1 MSSLCSICQAL
12 PWHQFARD
20 RKFRYAWW
28 IKESLLVPYDD
39 SNAAKMLPASVTLL
53 PPTPAEASKSKRED
67 RFFYYKEAKEIKAA
81 SVKGCHICRFV
92 WRGFLEYSMD
102 DFRLTQEEDLLECL
116 EKKASHVHVVHKP
129 TSGDLEF
136 CFNSE
141 NVCRTVTL
149 RYYFISS
156 KQEYVY
162 AIAKAQRGIQ
172 ILQTRSFML
181 LGQSLASQRD
191 LHIPWIQSTIGLRNV
206 KSYIK
211 TVLSK
216 IILPRSCQ
224 KES

>member
-12 PWHQFARD
+12 PWHQFAQD

-116 EKKASHVHVVHKP
+116 KKKASHVHVVHKP

-141 NVCRTVTL
+141 NVCRTVIL

-162 AIAKAQRGIQ
+162 AIAKAQREIQ

-181 LGQSLASQRD
+181 LGQSLASQQD

-211 TVLSK
+211 SVLSK